1 MIRKYLIDM
10 MEVVHSIAEE
20 NKGELLQLAGG
31 SRFYHITRKKN
42 TWHFYQETNT
52 IWNEDKCLTDRDKD
66 ATFENYTIEQL
77 NDALTEFYAE
87 VRNTDGEYYAK
98 STLVGIRASI
108 NRHLRAQSFSKTK
121 KTSKQNNRS
130 NSSDVANDSVEGID
144 LNGIQNDLS
153 EIKQSLQGTVTK
165 TDLTNAMV
173 NLVQQK
179 DLKTLVS
186 NIVQKLL
193 DHFEEKITSKFECK
207 IREATGKL
215 DDKLDTLMI
224 ENEDLRERIRA
235 KDRVIENLVE
245 KVGENNNR

>member
-1 MIRKYLIDM
+1 MATSVPQEQCPSLCQLCNRDPKIKWKCVDCDLLMCIQCKNNIHNKIRT
-10 MEVVHSIAEE
+10 ERQHSIIDIKEVTYVSHQAPATDVNITSDKKYSTRMDYIRCLAVSLDGSLWIGDGNVVFYPTAE
-20 NKGELLQLAGG
+20 
-31 SRFYHITRKKN
+31 SH
-42 TWHFYQETNT
+42 
-52 IWNEDKCLTDRDKD
+52 
-66 ATFENYTIEQL
+66 
-77 NDALTEFYAE
+77 
-87 VRNTDGEYYAK
+87 
-98 STLVGIRASI
+98 
-108 NRHLRAQSFSKTK
+108 
-121 KTSKQNNRS
+121 
-130 NSSDVANDSVEGID
+130 
-144 LNGIQNDLS
+144 
-153 EIKQSLQGTVTK
+153 VTK

-245 KVGENNNR
+245 KVGDNNNRSIDALKLANYNEQYSRKHNIKNAKLS